1 MKKYKC
7 LAVLAGAAILAGCAV
22 VSADNN
28 GIEIRH
34 SAENSILVQ
43 SKADKHCASFG
54 KKAVKEQ
61 ESTVVDTY
69 SFRTVTSTFKCVK

>member
-7 LAVLAGAAILAGCAV
+7 LAVLAGLALLAGCAV
-22 VSADNN
+22 VSADEN

-34 SAENSILVQ
+34 SAENNILVQ

-54 KKAVKEQ
+54 KKAVKVQ

-69 SFRTVTSTFKCVK
+69 LFRTATSTFKCVK